1 MDTQTVIY
9 NHCARIP
16 EDRHF
21 AYVLGYNI
29 NVQVQLSPPQKQLQ
43 SFRFKL
49 GSRTSFCEVHII
61 FLSSAVAG
69 FMDSDEVSTKTLVGE
84 RIVWEALRGEGACI

>member
-9 NHCARIP
+9 NHCAGIP

-21 AYVLGYNI
+21 AYVLNYNI
-29 NVQVQLSPPQKQLQ
+29 KVQVQLSPPQKQLQ

-49 GSRTSFCEVHII
+49 GSRTCSFEVHIV
-61 FLSSAVAG
+61 FLSSAVAE
-69 FMDSDEVSTKTLVGE
+69 FMDSDEVSTKTFVGE
-84 RIVWEALRGEGACI
+84 KIV